1 MVEATG
7 ADGVD
12 IDWEYPGGNG
22 EDYKQIPNAAK
33 AWEIDAYPILLSEI
47 RSALGPEKIVSA
59 AVPGLRRDMLAFTED
74 TLPAI
79 SQSLDFFNIMTYDL
93 MNRRDN
99 VTKHHTGI
107 QLSLD
112 SIEAYEKRGVPSE
125 KMNLGF
131 AFYIKWYKTDPEGT
145 CDKNPIGCRTELM
158 EDPVTGADLGKAG
171 AFAWHDPVPEE
182 MSASYSRAMAR
193 GQFDPVQGG
202 HYYWDA
208 RENLWWSWDTPAMIL
223 KKFPAIMQKKKLG
236 GSFAWGLGEDGY
248 HFTHLKALTAEMKK
262 FKATYEIEN
271 LDAESVSSASS
282 QIQDE
287 L

>member
-1 MVEATG
+1 
-7 ADGVD
+7 
-12 IDWEYPGGNG
+12 
-22 EDYKQIPNAAK
+22 
-33 AWEIDAYPILLSEI
+33 
-47 RSALGPEKIVSA
+47 
-59 AVPGLRRDMLAFTED
+59 MLAFTED

-107 QLSLD
+107 QLSLG

-182 MSASYSRAMAR
+182 MSASYNR
-193 GQFDPVQGG
+193 
-202 HYYWDA
+202 
-208 RENLWWSWDTPAMIL
+208 
-223 KKFPAIMQKKKLG
+223 
-236 GSFAWGLGEDGY
+236 
-248 HFTHLKALTAEMKK
+248 
-262 FKATYEIEN
+262 
-271 LDAESVSSASS
+271 
-282 QIQDE
+282 
-287 L
+287 